1 MQYITSLSEYHSGRE
16 SAVTFGKFDGLHRG
30 HQKLVGKV
38 QELSRNNH
46 ISSIVCAFDMHP
58 LWKEKK
64 IQPQLLMDSGERHD
78 HLEQEVDILLECP
91 FTPEFSRVEAEDF
104 IRDII
109 HGLFHARYVVVGTDF
124 RFGRNKRGDAKM
136 LAVYAEQY
144 GYELFVI
151 EKERYHDRII
161 SSTYIKEVL
170 RKGELATVEKLL
182 GYPYT
187 VKGIVEHGNR
197 LGRTLGFPTVNVI
210 WPEEK
215 VAPPNG
221 VYFSRIS
228 VGEHSYPA
236 ISNVGVK
243 PTVSR
248 DEKKL
253 AESYLLGFDGD
264 LYGKEIRI
272 ELLYFR
278 RPERKF
284 ESIEA
289 LKTCIDEDLRAG
301 EEFFRGK

>member
-1 MQYITSLSEYHSGRE
+1 MQYITNLSEYQSDRE

-38 QELSRNNH
+38 QELSRENH
-46 ISSIVCAFDMHP
+46 VSSIVCAFDMHP
-58 LWKEKK
+58 LWREKE
-64 IQPQLLMDSGERHD
+64 IQPQILMESYERYE
-78 HLEQEVDILLECP
+78 HLEQMVDILLECP
-91 FTPEFSRVEAEDF
+91 FTPEFSQVEAEDF

-109 HGLFHARYVVVGTDF
+109 HGLFRARYVVVGTDF
-124 RFGRNKRGDAKM
+124 RFGCNKRGDVEMLDAYAKKF
-136 LAVYAEQY
+136 

-170 RKGELATVEKLL
+170 RKGELDTVEKLL

-187 VKGIVEHGNR
+187 VKGVVKHGNR
-197 LGRTLGFPTVNVI
+197 LGRTLGFPTVNVV

-221 VYFSRIS
+221 VYFSRIH
-228 VGEHSYPA
+228 VEGHSYQA
-236 ISNVGVK
+236 ICNIGVK
-243 PTVSR
+243 PTVSKN
-248 DEKKL
+248 EKKL

-264 LYGKEIRI
+264 LYEKEIRI

-278 RPERKF
+278 RPEKKF
-284 ESIEA
+284 GSLED
-289 LKTCIDEDLRAG
+289 LKECIDRDLRAG
-301 EEFFRGK
+301 KEFFGGK

>member
-1 MQYITSLSEYHSGRE
+1 MQYITDLSQYQSDRE

-38 QELSRNNH
+38 RELSEENH
-46 ISSIVCAFDMHP
+46 VSSIVCAFDMHP

-64 IQPQLLMDSGERHD
+64 IRPQLLMDSHERYE
-78 HLEQEVDILLECP
+78 HLEQKVDILLECP
-91 FTPEFSRVEAEDF
+91 FTPKFSHVEAEDF

-124 RFGRNKRGDAKM
+124 RFGRNKRGDTEM
-136 LAVYAEQY
+136 LAACAGTY

-170 RKGELATVEKLL
+170 RRGELATAEKLL

-187 VKGIVEHGNR
+187 VTGVVEHGNR
-197 LGRTLGFPTVNVI
+197 IGRTLGFPTVNVV

-215 VAPPNG
+215 AAPPNG
-221 VYFSRIS
+221 VYFSRIL
-228 VGEHSYPA
+228 VGDLSYAA
-236 ISNVGVK
+236 ICNIGVK

-248 DEKKL
+248 ENKKL
-253 AESYLLGFDGD
+253 AESYLLDFNGD

-278 RPERKF
+278 RPEKKF
-284 ESIEA
+284 ESMEA
-289 LKTCIDEDLRAG
+289 LKACIDQDLRAG